1 MFYFLDMRRAMSGVG
16 KPPLA
21 GGREAKE
28 ESSRHTSRESHTGER
43 LLAEPCRDS
52 RQVDYSSPKSHRH
65 AISARTQNQPRWVN
79 LSKSADAIPSAQV
92 DVDLLTVVKSVS

>member
-21 GGREAKE
+21 RGREAKE

-43 LLAEPCRDS
+43 SHWQSHAEILD
-52 RQVDYSSPKSHRH
+52 KSTTVAPNLTAMPSQLEVR
-65 AISARTQNQPRWVN
+65 ISQ
-79 LSKSADAIPSAQV
+79 DGFG
-92 DVDLLTVVKSVS
+92 